1 MPTIP
6 FGAQMTA
13 AAGSEIPVGA
23 PLLEEPVTGILAQVP
38 VVTGPEADRWFAGMS
53 FSPEVAGAPEFRDL
67 CSPEALA
74 GSANRLEARQVHPFS
89 LTVRD
94 RCSTFGW
101 QAADYE
107 GRATRALQA
116 KRSWGVEREFEKGEL
131 IATNL
136 FLAETYTTP
145 DPTTVELAAGANVSP
160 SDALALLDEA
170 IGNAPNVIGR
180 GMIWA
185 TPFVAAKW
193 TAAGMLTE
201 METVDGRT
209 IILSPAGNYVIIGG
223 GFEGRGPDG
232 NVPASHASQWAY
244 ATDPVV
250 VVAGSPETIP
260 STLAEATD
268 KETNTVVYRQTQFFA
283 VLWPGLLHAAVKIST
298 ATPTIV

>member
-1 MPTIP
+1 
-6 FGAQMTA
+6 MTA
-13 AAGSEIPVGA
+13 AAGSEVPVGA
-23 PLLEEPVTGILAQVP
+23 PVLEEPITGILAQVP
-38 VVTGPEADRWFAGMS
+38 VVTGPEADRWFAGMQ
-53 FSPEVAGAPEFRDL
+53 FSPEVSGAPEFRDL
-67 CSPEALA
+67 CSTVALA
-74 GSANRLEARQVHPFS
+74 GTANREAPRQVHPFS

-116 KRSWGVEREFEKGEL
+116 KRTWGVEREFEKGEL
-131 IATNL
+131 IGTNL
-136 FLAETYTTP
+136 HLADTYVAP
-145 DPTTVELAAGANVSP
+145 DPTTVELASGANVSP

-170 IGNAPNVIGR
+170 IGNSANVIGR

-193 TAAGMLTE
+193 AAAGMLSDMQTE
-201 METVDGRT
+201 DGRT
-209 IILSPAGNYVIIGG
+209 VILSPAGNYVIIGG

-232 NVPASHASQWAY
+232 NVVASHASQWAY

-250 VVAGSPETIP
+250 VVASSPTTLP

-283 VLWPGLLHAAVKIST
+283 ILWSGLLHAAVKISS
-298 ATPTIV
+298 ATPTVT